1 KLEILAVLKKEGFI
15 KDFYLPQSSREIIIS
30 LKYAP
35 NKERVIKG
43 LKRVSKPGLRVYA
56 SAEQIP
62 KVLNGL
68 GVALVSTS
76 KGILTDAQ
84 ARLSQVG
91 G

>member
-1 KLEILAVLKKEGFI
+1 
-15 KDFYLPQSSREIIIS
+15 
-30 LKYAP
+30 
-35 NKERVIKG
+35 
-43 LKRVSKPGLRVYA
+43 A

-91 G
+91 GEVLAYIW